1 MRGVSGSPSTIS
13 LFLMRLV
20 IWRVTHDVIGFQVGL
35 WRPAIL
41 VTPKLPG
48 AFSRQHSFGRLQTAF
63 QSRGLRFNSQVVE
76 WEDARGIG
84 IVNRSRG
91 FNVVLVAGW
100 QLPSGWHLR

>member
-1 MRGVSGSPSTIS
+1 MRGASGSPSTIS

-20 IWRVTHDVIGFQVGL
+20 IWRVTSGVIDFQVAL
-35 WRPAIL
+35 WTPAIL
-41 VTPKLPG
+41 VTPKLAG
-48 AFSRQHSFGRLQTAF
+48 AFSRQHSLGSLQTAF
-63 QSRGLRFNSQVVE
+63 QTRGLRCNSQVVE

-100 QLPSGWHLR
+100 QLPTGWHLR

>member
-20 IWRVTHDVIGFQVGL
+20 IWRVTDGVIGFQVAR

-48 AFSRQHSFGRLQTAF
+48 AFSRQHSFGSLQTAF

-76 WEDARGIG
+76 WEDAKGIE

-91 FNVVLVAGW
+91 SNVVLVAGW
-100 QLPSGWHLR
+100 QLPTGWHLR